1 MIYRFTMALD
11 VLLIIVITS
20 FIQSLFGVG
29 VLLFGTPLLLLVGY
43 DFIDAVVI
51 LLPISISI
59 NLIQIVKDFRFVD
72 FDLYKK
78 ILMYSI
84 PFVII
89 FLFLV
94 TQIEINISLLVGVF
108 LLSVAVKDYS
118 SPVKKFI
125 DFSIKYEKIYL
136 SVMGIIHGL
145 TNLGGSLLTAI
156 VHSKDYQK
164 RITRVTVAI
173 AYATF
178 ALFQILTLLVSGYRP
193 EITFSGIGIYL
204 IVGVAIFI
212 FTEKLVYLELNNEN
226 YTKIFA
232 GFLFLSGII
241 LCIKSLT

>member
-1 MIYRFTMALD
+1 MAID
-11 VLLIIVITS
+11 VLIIIVITS

-29 VLLFGTPLLLLVGY
+29 VLLFGTPLLLLIGY
-43 DFIDAVVI
+43 EFIDAVVI

-59 NLIQIVKDFRFVD
+59 NLIQIARDYRYID

-78 ILMYSI
+78 IVIYSI

-94 TQIEINISLLVGVF
+94 TQVEININLLVGVF
-108 LLSVAVKDYS
+108 LLSVAVKNYS
-118 SPVKKFI
+118 PTVEKLINISL
-125 DFSIKYEKIYL
+125 KYEKIYL

-178 ALFQILTLLVSGYRP
+178 AFFQIITLLVSGYRP
-193 EITFSGIGIYL
+193 EITFTGVGVYL
-204 IVGVAIFI
+204 IAGVAIFI
-212 FTEKLVYLELNNEN
+212 ITEKLVYLELNNEN
-226 YTKIFA
+226 YSKFFA
-232 GFLFLSGII
+232 AFLFLSGIL
-241 LCIKSLT
+241 LCVKSLS

>member
-1 MIYRFTMALD
+1 MAID
-11 VLLIIVITS
+11 VLLIIVLTS

-29 VLLFGTPLLLLVGY
+29 VLLFGTPLLLIVGY

-59 NLIQIVKDFRFVD
+59 NLIQIAKDYRFID

-78 ILMYSI
+78 ILIYSI

-94 TQIEINISLLVGVF
+94 TQVEVNISLLVGVF

-118 SPVKKFI
+118 STVKRMI
-125 DFSIKYEKIYL
+125 NISLKYEKIYL

-178 ALFQILTLLVSGYRP
+178 ALFQFLTLFISGYRP
-193 EITFSGIGIYL
+193 EITFSGVGVYL
-204 IVGVAIFI
+204 IAGVAIFVI
-212 FTEKLVYLELNNEN
+212 TEKLVYLELNNEN
-226 YTKIFA
+226 YTKFFA
-232 GFLFLSGII
+232 AFLFLSGIL
-241 LCIKSLT
+241 LCIKSLS

>member
-1 MIYRFTMALD
+1 MAID
-11 VLLIIVITS
+11 VLIIIVITS

-29 VLLFGTPLLLLVGY
+29 VLLFGTPLLLLIGY
-43 DFIDAVVI
+43 EFIDAIVI

-59 NLIQIVKDFRFVD
+59 NLIQIARDYRYID

-78 ILMYSI
+78 ILIYSI

-94 TQIEINISLLVGVF
+94 TQVEININLLVGVF
-108 LLSVAVKDYS
+108 LLSVAVKNYS
-118 SPVKKFI
+118 STVEKLI
-125 DFSIKYEKIYL
+125 NISLKYEKIYL

-178 ALFQILTLLVSGYRP
+178 AFFQIITLLVSGYRP
-193 EITFSGIGIYL
+193 EITFTGVGVYL
-204 IVGVAIFI
+204 IAGVAIFI
-212 FTEKLVYLELNNEN
+212 ITEKLVYLELNNEN
-226 YTKIFA
+226 YSKIFA
-232 GFLFLSGII
+232 AFLFLSGIL
-241 LCIKSLT
+241 LCVKSLS